1 VPIPDQPGA
10 LAEVTTLAGSL
21 GVNIADIEI
30 AHSVEGRGGVLVL
43 LIGADE
49 SDAFVAALAERGYHP
64 ARTALP

>member
-43 LIGADE
+43 VIGADA
-49 SDAFVAALAERGYHP
+49 SAGFVDALSARGYHP
-64 ARTALP
+64 VATELP